1 MGYDYLKH
9 AEFIDAATLESLM
22 SEYGQEVWNYAYLIC
37 RSRSIAD
44 DIAQDVFLK
53 AYRHFTSFRGESSV
67 KTWLLRITRNLSYN
81 YRNSAFFR
89 KALLLDRII
98 PSGHHRSAEQA
109 FLDDEAT
116 NEVWRQVFSLPA
128 KHREI
133 LLLHAR
139 HQLSLG
145 EIASL
150 LGIPE
155 GTAKSRLFGARQKL
169 SRLLKEEKTHEQ
181 FI

>member
-1 MGYDYLKH
+1 MDYDYLKY
-9 AEFIDAATLESLM
+9 AASMNPDMLESLIRD
-22 SEYGQEVWNYAYLIC
+22 YGQEVWNYAFLIGRN
-37 RSRSIAD
+37 RSLAD
-44 DIAQDVFLK
+44 DITQDVFIR
-53 AYRHFTSFRGESSV
+53 AYRHLDSFRGEASV

-81 YRNSAFFR
+81 YKNSAFFR
-89 KALLLDRII
+89 RTILPGRII
-98 PSGHHRSAEQA
+98 PNGQQRSAEQA
-109 FLDDEAT
+109 FLDEEAT
-116 NEVWRQVFSLPA
+116 NEVWRHVFSLPA

-139 HQLSLG
+139 HQLSMT

-155 GTAKSRLFGARQKL
+155 GTAKSRLFAARQKL
-169 SRLLKEEKTHEQ
+169 SRLLKEEGTYET

>member
-1 MGYDYLKH
+1 MKH
-9 AEFIDAATLESLM
+9 AASMDAETLESLM
-22 SEYGQEVWNYAYLIC
+22 RDYGQEVWNYAYLIC
-37 RSRSIAD
+37 RDRAIAD
-44 DIAQDVFLK
+44 DIVQEAFLR
-53 AYRHFTSFRGESSV
+53 AYRHFASFRGEASV

-81 YRNSAFFR
+81 YRSSAFIR
-89 KALLLDRII
+89 RALLLDRIV
-98 PSGHHRSAEQA
+98 PGGHHRSAEEA
-109 FLDDEAT
+109 YLDEEAT
-116 NEVWRQVFSLPA
+116 NEVWRRVFRLPA

-155 GTAKSRLFGARQKL
+155 GTAKSRLFGARKKL
-169 SRLLKEEKTHEQ
+169 TSLLKEDEGAHEQ

>member
-1 MGYDYLKH
+1 M
-9 AEFIDAATLESLM
+9 DAQTLESLM
-22 SEYGQEVWNYAYLIC
+22 REYGQEVWNYAYLIC
-37 RSRSIAD
+37 RSRSMAD
-44 DIAQDVFLK
+44 DIAQETFLK
-53 AYRHFTSFRGESSV
+53 AFRHIDSFRAEASV

-81 YRNSAFFR
+81 YKNSAFFR
-89 KALLLDRII
+89 KALLLGRIAPI
-98 PSGHHRSAEQA
+98 GQHQSAEQA
-109 FLDDEAT
+109 FLDEEAT

-133 LLLHAR
+133 LLLHVR

-169 SRLLKEEKTHEQ
+169 SKLLKEDETHEQ
-181 FI
+181 FT